1 MLVMT
6 TLSGASFLEQNGLLD
21 SVVVTQP

>member
-1 MLVMT
+1 LVMT